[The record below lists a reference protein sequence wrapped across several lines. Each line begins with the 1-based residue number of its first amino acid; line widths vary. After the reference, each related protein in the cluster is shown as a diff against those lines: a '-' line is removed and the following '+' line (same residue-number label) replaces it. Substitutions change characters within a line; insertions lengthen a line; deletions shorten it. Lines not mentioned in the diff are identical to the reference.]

1 MLKKTSVLTLA
12 LFLGAAGASA
22 QDTTQNQMS
31 QQQTAQTRT
40 VASGQKM
47 KVQGVVVGKDADRI
61 IVRDLTGVDTAVVM
75 NTATSIKTKGG
86 FFGGGDRI
94 AANQIVRGLYL
105 EAEGRG
111 DGTNL
116 VATKVRFE
124 KDDFRTAQSIES
136 RVAPAEERLSQ
147 TEQNAQRLS
156 GQIDELMAIS
166 NAARGGAK
174 AAQETAD
181 AAVAGVNA
189 TNQRITSLD
198 DYVVQSTATVNFRV
212 GSAVLSP
219 EAKAQLDEV
228 AAAAMTLKGYTI
240 EVTGFASADGNEKMN
255 KALSQRR
262 AQAVIDYLVETHNV
276 PLRRIGTSYGFGE
289 LQAIADNTTRE
300 GREQNRR
307 VEVKLLV
314 SRGLN
319 QNVEVRNTSGTNG
332 QEE

>member
-1 MLKKTSVLTLA
+1 VLALA
-12 LFLGAAGASA
+12 LFLGSSVSLFA
-22 QDTTQNQMS
+22 QDAQM
-31 QQQTAQTRT
+31 RT

-47 KVQGVVVGKDADRI
+47 KVQGVVVSNDADRI
-61 IVRDLTGVDTAVVM
+61 VVRDQTGVDTTVVM
-75 NTATSIKTKGG
+75 SSATSIKTKGG
-86 FFGGGDRI
+86 FFSGGDRV
-94 AANQIVRGLYL
+94 AASQIVRGLYL

-116 VATKVRFE
+116 VATKVRFG
-124 KDDFRTAQSIES
+124 KDEFRTAQSIES
-136 RVAPAEERLSQ
+136 RVGPTEVRLTQ
-147 TEQNAQRLS
+147 AEQNAQRVS

-181 AAVAGVNA
+181 AAVQGVNA

-198 DYVVQSTATVNFRV
+198 DYVVQSTQSVNFKV
-212 GSAVLSP
+212 GSAVLTP
-219 EAKAQLDEV
+219 EAKTQLDEV
-228 AAAAMTLKGYTI
+228 ATAAMTLKGYTI
-240 EVTGFASADGNEKMN
+240 EITGFASAEGGTKMN
-255 KALSQRR
+255 KELSKRR

-300 GREQNRR
+300 GRAQNRR

-319 QNVEVRNTSGTNG
+319 QNVEVRKDTTTTPNDN
-332 QEE
+332 Q